1 MFGATQTGGV
11 IGVTVA
17 VDVSLD
23 VPDSLMTRNPNPSN
37 GRDADQAQVT
47 LDSIADAILCSDNV
61 GNVTYLNAA
70 AEALT
75 GWSCTEAK
83 GQAVAEVLQIVDGS
97 TREPLTRNP
106 LRLAIERNE
115 PVALAANS
123 VLIRRDGFEFAIE
136 DSTAPI
142 RDRDGLVIGAV
153 IVFHDVSKVRASAL
167 RMSHLACHD
176 FLTDLPNRVLLF
188 DRITQAIAL
197 AHRGH
202 KQVAVLFIDLDGLKP
217 VNDLM
222 GHAVGDELI
231 RSVALRLKAAVR
243 ASDTL
248 SRSGGDEFVVL
259 LSEVDHAEHA
269 ALGAEKILAA
279 VAAPHDVFGRKL
291 CVTASV
297 GIAVYPIDGA
307 NAEALLKS
315 ADAAMYE
322 VKDAGGNGYRFST
335 AGVSTPGVST
345 ARAAPPDFAQFGRGS
360 TSRTPQSE
368 R

>member
-1 MFGATQTGGV
+1 
-11 IGVTVA
+11 
-17 VDVSLD
+17 
-23 VPDSLMTRNPNPSN
+23 MTRNPNPSN

-47 LDSIADAILCSDNV
+47 LDSIADAILTSDNV

-70 AEALT
+70 AETLT
-75 GWSCTEAK
+75 GWSCAEAK
-83 GQAVAEVLQIVDGS
+83 GQAVAEVLQVVDGS
-97 TREPLTRNP
+97 TRESLTRNP

-142 RDRDGLVIGAV
+142 HDRDGLVIGAV
-153 IVFHDVSKVRASAL
+153 IVFHDVSEVRASAL

-202 KQVAVLFIDLDGLKP
+202 QQFAVLFIDLDGLKP
-217 VNDLM
+217 INDLL

-248 SRSGGDEFVVL
+248 SRNGGDEFVVL

-269 ALGAEKILAA
+269 ALGAEKIIAA
-279 VAAPHDVFGRKL
+279 VAARHERL
-291 CVTASV
+291 RTQVTRDCKRGHRGLPDRRRQRRSF
-297 GIAVYPIDGA
+297 YSSPRTRQCT
-307 NAEALLKS
+307 KRRTP
-315 ADAAMYE
+315 AA
-322 VKDAGGNGYRFST
+322 T
-335 AGVSTPGVST
+335 ATGSPPRAYSTPGVST
-345 ARAAPPDFAQFGRGS
+345 ASAAPPNFARFDRSQHEPHAAIREIVVERHRVEAPARE
-360 TSRTPQSE
+360 SRSASLPP
-368 R
+368 

>member
-1 MFGATQTGGV
+1 M
-11 IGVTVA
+11 
-17 VDVSLD
+17 D
-23 VPDSLMTRNPNPSN
+23 VPGSHMTRMPIPSD

-47 LDSIADAILCSDNV
+47 LDSIADAILSSDNQ

-75 GWSCTEAK
+75 GWSRAEAK
-83 GQAVAEVLQIVDGS
+83 GRPVGEVLQVMDGS

-115 PVALAANS
+115 PVVLAANS

-142 RDRDGLVIGAV
+142 HDRDGLVIGAV
-153 IVFHDVSKVRASAL
+153 IVFHDVTEVRASAL

-176 FLTDLPNRVLLF
+176 FLTDLPNRVLLR

-197 AHRGH
+197 AHRRH
-202 KQVAVLFIDLDGLKP
+202 KQVAVLFVDLDGFKP
-217 VNDLM
+217 VNDLL
-222 GHAVGDELI
+222 GHAIGDELI

-243 ASDTL
+243 ASDTV

-259 LSEVDHAEHA
+259 LTEVDHAEHA
-269 ALGAEKILAA
+269 ALGADKIIAA
-279 VAAPHDVFGRKL
+279 VAAPHEVFGRKL
-291 CVTASV
+291 RVTASV

-322 VKDAGGNGYRFST
+322 VKDTGGNGYRFS
-335 AGVSTPGVST
+335 APGVST
-345 ARAAPPDFAQFGRGS
+345 ARAASPNVAQLG
-360 TSRTPQSE
+360 
-368 R
+368 